1 MTVKPLCDYSIHILH
16 WRYDTWI
23 KEGDLP
29 SLNDED
35 VAWFRDEV
43 GLSLDDLHRICAG
56 AREIVRELKPSDELL
71 HLTYEVGEAWYI
83 DFVRVNDG
91 IRLEVSIRRPRTPQA
106 AE

>member
-56 AREIVRELKPSDELL
+56 RGRLCGSSS
-71 HLTYEVGEAWYI
+71 
-83 DFVRVNDG
+83 RVTSYC
-91 IRLEVSIRRPRTPQA
+91 I
-106 AE
+106 